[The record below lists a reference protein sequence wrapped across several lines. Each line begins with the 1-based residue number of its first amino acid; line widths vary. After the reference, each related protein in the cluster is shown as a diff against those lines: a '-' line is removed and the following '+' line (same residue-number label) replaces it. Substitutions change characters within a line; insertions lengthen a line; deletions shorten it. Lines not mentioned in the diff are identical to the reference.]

1 MKIFGNLNKIAVW
14 SVYFIYNT
22 YTLRCGEW
30 ESRGGRTSKFT
41 SLNQRHI
48 YVFVSDWTAVEVLVL
63 SYWLILVNKE
73 IEIIIWSDHEFI
85 MFILSKFLDLFSHVA
100 ILYKEGAGLPL
111 TVEQISWSTFY
122 INMSQLGLWISIQR
136 PVNMLNTVKQ
146 KCVEYFKADQTTCT
160 YMYNPNMNRKCKARI
175 YISTVYVSWV
185 AYHAFCF
192 ASSLY
197 FPP

>member
-100 ILYKEGAGLPL
+100 ILYKEGAGLSL

-122 INMSQLGLWISIQR
+122 INMSQASEFLFRGLW
-136 PVNMLNTVKQ
+136 
-146 KCVEYFKADQTTCT
+146 TC
-160 YMYNPNMNRKCKARI
+160 
-175 YISTVYVSWV
+175 
-185 AYHAFCF
+185 
-192 ASSLY
+192 
-197 FPP
+197 

>member
-30 ESRGGRTSKFT
+30 ESHGGRTSKFT
-41 SLNQRHI
+41 SLNQRYI

-63 SYWLILVNKE
+63 SYWLISVNNE
-73 IEIIIWSDHEFI
+73 IEIDIIIWSDHEFI
-85 MFILSKFLDLFSHVA
+85 MFTLSKFLDLFSHVA

-122 INMSQLGLWISIQR
+122 INMSQTSEFLFRGLW
-136 PVNMLNTVKQ
+136 
-146 KCVEYFKADQTTCT
+146 TC
-160 YMYNPNMNRKCKARI
+160 
-175 YISTVYVSWV
+175 
-185 AYHAFCF
+185 
-192 ASSLY
+192 
-197 FPP
+197 

>member
-122 INMSQLGLWISIQR
+122 INMSQAFEFLFRGLW
-136 PVNMLNTVKQ
+136 TYVKH
-146 KCVEYFKADQTTCT
+146 
-160 YMYNPNMNRKCKARI
+160 CKTKMCRI
-175 YISTVYVSWV
+175 
-185 AYHAFCF
+185 
-192 ASSLY
+192 L
-197 FPP
+197 